1 MGNAA
6 LEVKRAANRV
16 VRSNAEGGV
25 VEAIEKALLL
35 I

>member
-6 LEVKRAANRV
+6 PEVKESADVV

-25 VEAIEKALLL
+25 VDAIEKALLL
-35 I
+35 A